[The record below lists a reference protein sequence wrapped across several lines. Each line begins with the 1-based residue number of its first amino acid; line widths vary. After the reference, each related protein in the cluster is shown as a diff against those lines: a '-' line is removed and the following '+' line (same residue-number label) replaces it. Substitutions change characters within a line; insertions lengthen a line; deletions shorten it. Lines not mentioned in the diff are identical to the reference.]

1 MDIPLINIKNIINK
15 KGYINDSD
23 IKMILFELEMNKKV
37 PNYLNKFLTITPIT
51 KNSNKNYI
59 EQVQRI
65 KEGYHHI
72 WTDCKNNISEKGNYF
87 GYVFNTTK
95 KDKIGKIIIYEILE
109 ILDPK
114 YSIDTW
120 NNKERNVLLLSSKP
134 LYEGSL
140 IDLFK
145 ILEYSEKIQI

>member
-23 IKMILFELEMNKKV
+23 IKMILFELEMNKRV

-72 WTDCKNNISEKGNYF
+72 WTDSKQNSSEKGNY
-87 GYVFNTTK
+87 
-95 KDKIGKIIIYEILE
+95 
-109 ILDPK
+109 
-114 YSIDTW
+114 
-120 NNKERNVLLLSSKP
+120 
-134 LYEGSL
+134 
-140 IDLFK
+140 
-145 ILEYSEKIQI
+145 